1 MKYLV
6 TGGAGFIGSNLTR
19 ALLASGQSV
28 RVLDN
33 FLTGKR
39 ENLAG
44 LAEAHGGAF
53 ELIEGD
59 LRDLDTV
66 RKAAAGVEFVLHQ
79 GALPSVPR
87 SVADPVLSNEINVA
101 GTVNL
106 LVAARDAGVR
116 RVVFA
121 ASSSAYGDTPQL
133 PKRESMTPNPK
144 SPYAAQ
150 KLMGEY
156 YLRIFHEI
164 YGLETVSLRYF
175 NVFGPRQDPKST
187 YAAVIPRFIT
197 SVLRGVPPTVYGDGL
212 QTRDFTYIDNVI
224 QANLGRLRRPEGRVR
239 KGRQHR
245 LRGTGVAPRHPRD
258 RLRAGGEARPAELR
272 TGSRGGRARLAGR
285 HLPRPGS
292 HRLRP
297 EGSLLRGSREDVRL
311 VPRERRILK
320 PAPRGAQVVIFRVT
334 TRKAEWENIHWT
346 GRTEF
351 PFTCQGRRITSNV
364 SGSAKPPSSAY
375 RSHSCFTWI
384 VEGR

>member
-39 ENLAG
+39 ENIAG
-44 LAEAHGGAF
+44 LAEAHGDAF

-59 LRDLDTV
+59 LRDLETV

-133 PKRESMTPNPK
+133 PKRESMTPTPK

-156 YLRIFHEI
+156 YLRIFYEI

-197 SVLRGVPPTVYGDGL
+197 SVLRGVSPTVYGDGL

-224 QANLGRLRRPEGRVR
+224 QANLAACRRPEGRVR

-258 RLRAGGEARPAELR
+258 RLR
-272 TGSRGGRARLAGR
+272 LAGKR
-285 HLPRPGS
+285 VPPNFEPG
-292 HRLRP
+292 RV
-297 EGSLLRGSREDVRL
+297 GDVRDSL
-311 VPRERRILK
+311 ADISLARDLIGYDPKVPFSDGLAKTFDWFRES
-320 PAPRGAQVVIFRVT
+320 A
-334 TRKAEWENIHWT
+334 
-346 GRTEF
+346 
-351 PFTCQGRRITSNV
+351 
-364 SGSAKPPSSAY
+364 GS
-375 RSHSCFTWI
+375 
-384 VEGR
+384 

>member
-19 ALLASGQSV
+19 ALLATGGTV

-39 ENLAG
+39 ENLDG
-44 LAEAHGGAF
+44 LAQRYGGGF

-59 LRDLDTV
+59 LRNPETV
-66 RKAAAGVEFVLHQ
+66 RRATACVEYIFHE

-133 PKRESMTPNPK
+133 PKRESMPPNPK
-144 SPYAAQ
+144 SPYALQ
-150 KLMGEY
+150 KLAGEHY
-156 YLRIFHEI
+156 MRVFHEI
-164 YGLETVSLRYF
+164 YGLETVCLRYF

-197 SVLRGVPPTVYGDGL
+197 TVLQGVPPTVYGDGG
-212 QTRDFTYIDNVI
+212 QTRDFTFIDNVI
-224 QANLGRLRRPEGRVR
+224 QANLAACFAPKTACGKVVNIACGERVS
-239 KGRQHR
+239 
-245 LRGTGVAPRHPRD
+245 LLDILDVVY
-258 RLRAGGEARPAELR
+258 
-272 TGSRGGRARLAGR
+272 RLAGKR
-285 HLPRPGS
+285 VPPKFEPARVG
-292 HRLRP
+292 
-297 EGSLLRGSREDVRL
+297 DVRDSL
-311 VPRERRILK
+311 ADICLARDLIGYDPKVSFSEGLAQTFAWFRSTPQ
-320 PAPRGAQVVIFRVT
+320 PAPPPT
-334 TRKAEWENIHWT
+334 PEP
-346 GRTEF
+346 GR
-351 PFTCQGRRITSNV
+351 S
-364 SGSAKPPSSAY
+364 
-375 RSHSCFTWI
+375 
-384 VEGR
+384 